1 MRRAALL
8 LNPTLFSFNR
18 IAGGADR
25 PRPAGAC
32 VASAGRSLRGLG
44 GTEPH
49 VRSRS
54 WLRRGRSHEWR
65 RNVSR
70 RCHGE
75 STRTVNA
82 QQ

>member
-32 VASAGRSLRGLG
+32 VASAGRSHMCAADHGCVGAARMNGGVTYPGAATGNLHGL
-44 GTEPH
+44 
-49 VRSRS
+49 
-54 WLRRGRSHEWR
+54 
-65 RNVSR
+65 
-70 RCHGE
+70 
-75 STRTVNA
+75 
-82 QQ
+82 